1 MADADYDFGGDYGQ
15 DRQGASAG
23 APGPGRLA
31 RRYAN
36 LAGAVTSLALVA
48 GLGYW
53 GYKLAVRDV
62 QGVPVIQALDGPM
75 RVSPETPGGEIIDH
89 QGLAVNEVAAVGA
102 AAPMPDV
109 LVLAP
114 RPIELSDEDMAGLAG
129 AASVDPSLVA
139 APLPGETD
147 LALAAAPPAESAS
160 PTELAIDAALA
171 EALGEAPA
179 TDFAEDALVE
189 APVVEL
195 ANPEPA
201 PEGAIA
207 VSPRPKARPAT
218 TATAASGANA
228 GAATSKAVAVTASI
242 EVDPATI
249 PAGTRL
255 VQFGAFDSLDEARAE
270 WMRLQGQFG
279 ELMADKGLV
288 LQPAE
293 SGGRTFYRLRAHG
306 FEDEADARRFC
317 TAFVAKATICIPVP
331 QR

>member
-1 MADADYDFGGDYGQ
+1 M
-15 DRQGASAG
+15 
-23 APGPGRLA
+23 
-31 RRYAN
+31 
-36 LAGAVTSLALVA
+36 
-48 GLGYW
+48 
-53 GYKLAVRDV
+53 
-62 QGVPVIQALDGPM
+62 
-75 RVSPETPGGEIIDH
+75 
-89 QGLAVNEVAAVGA
+89 
-102 AAPMPDV
+102 
-109 LVLAP
+109 
-114 RPIELSDEDMAGLAG
+114 
-129 AASVDPSLVA
+129 
-139 APLPGETD
+139 
-147 LALAAAPPAESAS
+147 
-160 PTELAIDAALA
+160 
-171 EALGEAPA
+171 
-179 TDFAEDALVE
+179 
-189 APVVEL
+189 VEL

-317 TAFVAKATICIPVP
+317 TTFVAKATICIPVP